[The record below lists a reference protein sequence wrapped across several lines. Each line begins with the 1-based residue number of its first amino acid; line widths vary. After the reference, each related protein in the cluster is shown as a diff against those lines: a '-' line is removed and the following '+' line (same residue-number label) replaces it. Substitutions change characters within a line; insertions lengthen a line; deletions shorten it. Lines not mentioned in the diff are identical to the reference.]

1 MVARHHPRVT
11 WRADFSGNAS
21 FSSDLTPWVLDGSYV
36 RYGSGI
42 SRFSPLIQFQPASG
56 QLLLDNESGRFDF
69 IGGAIPARDLA
80 RPRRIQLLLDGEVW
94 WQGRCILNAEA
105 LAEDNRV
112 APLSLLP
119 RGSTLYSQPLRVVD
133 NFGGGQ
139 FVDKLREFARTTH
152 VESAAEQ
159 EHVFSFEGAPVLQA
173 GRIFYSGYWPEMLD
187 WAGNMFGGY
196 CYETNDGAVRV
207 AVLERAMNSTSSA
220 VLGGEELYGPRGG
233 ALPYTVANWAGFRA
247 TRLQGPINDQGI
259 TTSVPVA
266 TVEYTVSAG
275 TPITVSWQ
283 FRPRDNLRLV
293 VWDPQPL
300 QTDQPLSGVGQIIT
314 TERGISAIVVP
325 SQSGTMRVSFWGIP
339 YRPEQAYE
347 LIDRPVDDSTFLR
360 SARANGLRELLLPD
374 WQATPIDEVGIDHQ
388 RRFVRLIHEPLIL
401 RVHGW
406 SMHQPSSA
414 TALSLRDNAQP
425 GRVVSVGGRK
435 ELILGTTIYANPAE
449 PSVEIRSIDLDA
461 LPAIGALP
469 DLRLPGDP
477 TDPTSVTR
485 TGDKDI
491 DDVIGDPPGVS
502 NCNVEGNVL
511 TLQWST
517 GGIPS
522 RGYYGGGPPSA
533 DSFTAGPGTLVARRG
548 TGHFGTT
555 RSTVVS
561 TITAA
566 DERAGAAGW
575 WATTNSSGTSITVQV
590 PGISTTDGVPVVYL
604 IVNGESVDLSAGG
617 HTVLRQGDPE
627 VNTRWY
633 YSGGSNAFAVG
644 DTVRGFI
651 AEDPAESI
659 TRLLIARGDATIE
672 GPGVPA
678 GTKILLESDEIN
690 AASLT
695 TVANGIREIRGV
707 DVNFGPLLGSDFQ
720 GGLNRAFFGGDNDQ
734 DLGCEDFDLVSP
746 GAPPVD
752 PDTGSSDVSVQITT
766 DSEGTLPVTTVS
778 RPAGGA
784 LTLYLQFANAA
795 NYATQVF
802 RTDGSTER
810 TRILSVPANNRVTLQ
825 VPTNVNR
832 IAVIARRS
840 DGQTAGAQVRI
851 TEAPPGIALRSV
863 RWRSSDPTLDS
874 DSFPSWG
881 PGRRT
886 TSTGSSDVDDR
897 LEVQFFDGNW
907 DTFPAAQY
915 SNPATVV
922 NGLHIVEGAIPASYT
937 RARGRNAPVG
947 DNPGD
952 WTEVPI
958 ASERLVYSPG
968 TMHPRINVNTGDG
981 SVFKGGGGA
990 NYFPAPIQTGREF
1003 AYRWVDTGISIPGNT
1018 NNDDMFVILTD
1029 IAGAGDVKQYAFM
1042 SGIASLD
1049 PVALGDAPRLYPD
1062 PNFVMLGAIGGTYT
1076 STIIGQVGFT
1086 GLLAAGAAVG
1096 AVASGGAFVTGSVT
1110 IGGQTLAAGGSYVFF
1125 GAGATGASITVSV
1138 AAGATSI
1145 AIVPTATLTAA
1156 VATASAAGFNVGR
1169 QFGAD
1174 GNLIILS
1181 EDEAETEQSLFERG
1195 VRLGAVSAV
1204 VAGRTSRRTLAL
1216 MVASQQASSVRN
1228 VQVYS
1233 TRSG

>member
-1 MVARHHPRVT
+1 MVARVHPRMT

-21 FSSDLTPWVLDGSYV
+21 FSNDLTPWVLDGSYV

-80 RPRRIQLLLDGEVW
+80 RPRRIQLLLDGRVW

-112 APLSLLP
+112 APFKLLP

-152 VESAAEQ
+152 VESATEQ

-196 CYETNDGAVRV
+196 CYETNNGAVRV
-207 AVLERAMNSTSSA
+207 AVLERAMNSGSSA
-220 VLGGEELYGPRGG
+220 ALGGEELYGPRGG

-266 TVEYTVSAG
+266 TVGYTVSAG
-275 TPITVSWQ
+275 EQVQVSWQ

-325 SQSGTMRVSFWGIP
+325 TQSGTMRVSFWGIP

-388 RRFVRLIHEPLIL
+388 RRFIRLIHEPLIL

-461 LPAIGALP
+461 LPAIGTLP

-491 DDVIGDPPGVS
+491 DDVIGGPPGVS
-502 NCNVEGNVL
+502 NCDIEGDVL
-511 TLQWST
+511 TLQWDT
-517 GGIPS
+517 PGTE
-522 RGYYGGGPPSA
+522 
-533 DSFTAGPGTLVARRG
+533 SFTARFNGNTATFSFPANSPIFPGGSITFHKHTNIARLPVSQFPIGLVLLRATG
-548 TGHFGTT
+548 TVESVGFGNVVVTHLGTT
-555 RSTVVS
+555 EVSPPVWVTSPAWSTNLFADVS
-561 TITAA
+561 GT
-566 DERAGAAGW
+566 AGA
-575 WATTNSSGTSITVQV
+575 SSIT
-590 PGISTTDGVPVVYL
+590 
-604 IVNGESVDLSAGG
+604 LSAPGE
-617 HTVLRQGDPE
+617 TE
-627 VNTRWY
+627 V
-633 YSGGSNAFAVG
+633 
-644 DTVRGFI
+644 
-651 AEDPAESI
+651 
-659 TRLLIARGDATIE
+659 TRLLIARGNANIE
-672 GPGVPA
+672 GPGVPD
-678 GTKILLESDEIN
+678 GTKILLESDQIN

-695 TVANGIREIRGV
+695 AVANGIREIRGV
-707 DVNFGPLLGSDFQ
+707 DVNFGPLIGSDFL
-720 GGLNRAFFGGDNDQ
+720 GGRNRAFFGGDNDQ
-734 DLGCEDFDLVSP
+734 DLDCEDFDLVSP
-746 GAPPVD
+746 GAPTVD

-810 TRILSVPANNRVTLQ
+810 TRILFVPANNRVTLQ

-851 TEAPPGIALRSV
+851 TEAPPGIGLRSV

-897 LEVQFFDGNW
+897 LEVQFFDGTW

-947 DNPGD
+947 DSPGD

-968 TMHPRINVNTGDG
+968 TMHPRINVNTGDR

-990 NYFPAPIQTGREF
+990 SYFPAPIQTGREF
-1003 AYRWVDTGISIPGNT
+1003 AYRWVDTGISIPGNV

-1029 IAGAGDVKQYAFM
+1029 IAGTGDVKQYAFM

-1062 PNFVMLGAIGGTYT
+1062 PNFVMLGTIGGAYS
-1076 STIIGQVGFT
+1076 STIVGQVAFT
-1086 GLLAAGAAVG
+1086 GLLAGGAAVG
-1096 AVASGGAFVTGSVT
+1096 AVAAGGAFVTGSVT
-1110 IGGQTLAAGGSYVFF
+1110 IGGQTLVAGGTYTFF
-1125 GAGATGASITVSV
+1125 GAASTGASITVSV

-1181 EDEAETEQSLFERG
+1181 EDEAEAEQTLFERG

-1233 TRSG
+1233 TRSS